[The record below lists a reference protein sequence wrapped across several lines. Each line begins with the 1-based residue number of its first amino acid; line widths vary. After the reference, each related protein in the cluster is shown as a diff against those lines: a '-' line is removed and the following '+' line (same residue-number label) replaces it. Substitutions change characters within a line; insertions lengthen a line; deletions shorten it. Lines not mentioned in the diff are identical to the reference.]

1 MKRAAPHP
9 LAGNTR
15 DRPAAIAARALAI
28 LLLAIGHAGPGFA
41 APAPWYLWDSPRAA
55 RTICAQVSP
64 GPAWVRVRG
73 PFLDSRCE
81 KRGRPGEALPGTLG
95 TAPAVPL
102 TTLPPPARS

>member
-1 MKRAAPHP
+1 MKRAAPRLP
-9 LAGNTR
+9 AGNTTK
-15 DRPAAIAARALAI
+15 RPAAIAARVLFI
-28 LLLAIGHAGPGFA
+28 LLLTSGHAGPGLA

-55 RTICAQVSP
+55 RMICAQVSP

-102 TTLPPPARS
+102 TTLPQPARS